1 MARWQRLWSASF
13 VAAVLATAAVAQ
25 APKTGPF
32 YKNTSFAFE
41 VKVPAD
47 WEQVP
52 PDPNEKNLIV
62 KYDPAGLKYVPLGT
76 RDQLFVHCWLLKFD
90 RRKKP
95 ESEDKDDGKTIK
107 LDFGSG
113 SKDLAA
119 WIKKGE
125 CGPGF
130 EVEGKPKEFEVGKV
144 KATEYE
150 FLTAN
155 KTFEEPVKLYAVVYH
170 IEADLDLAMVFNG
183 PAEPKKWTKWR
194 IPFAE
199 MGKSFRR
206 VEIKESKP
214 AAEVDPSKMTLRDKT
229 RAEWITKLKDT
240 PEWKLYETPN
250 YFVVSCNPDKAF
262 LDELMG
268 RLEAIRTKYEED
280 YPYEKMQELKKLA
293 ATLQTGEKT
302 PEQKAEEEFGKLLT
316 GGADPREMSRCSIV
330 RVCKDAE
337 QYYSYGGP
345 GGSAGYWSP
354 MAKELV
360 LYDDRKVGGKG
371 DTWAVLNHEGFHQF
385 IFYFY
390 GNISPHSWYNEG
402 TGDFYSGYQ
411 YKAKR
416 FTLEKFQWR
425 VGTIKTA
432 VAEGTFVPLKEFVR
446 WSQAEYYGQ
455 NKLGVGAGQNYAQ
468 GWSFI
473 YFLRTGKKANAKG
486 WDPKWDGILEA
497 YLKELAMTNS
507 TDKAVEKAFEGIDMD
522 ALEEAWKA
530 YTK

>member
-1 MARWQRLWSASF
+1 MVRWQRLWSSAFVVVALAAST
-13 VAAVLATAAVAQ
+13 LAQ
-25 APKTGPF
+25 APKTGKF

-41 VKVPAD
+41 VKVPAE

-52 PDPNEKNLIV
+52 PEPTEKNLIV

-76 RDQLFVHCWLLKFD
+76 SDQLFVHCWLLKFD

-95 ESEDKDDGKTIK
+95 DAEKDDKTIRI
-107 LDFGSG
+107 DFGDG
-113 SKDLAA
+113 AKDLLA
-119 WIKKGE
+119 WVKKGE

-130 EVEGKPKEFEVGKV
+130 AVEGKPKELEVGKI

-150 FLTAN
+150 FVSSNAA
-155 KTFEEPVKLYAVVYH
+155 FEKPVKLYAMVYH
-170 IEADLDLAMVFNG
+170 LEPDLDIAMVFNG
-183 PAEPKKWTKWR
+183 PAEPKKWTGWR
-194 IPFAE
+194 NPCVE
-199 MGKSFRR
+199 MAKSFRR
-206 VEIKESKP
+206 AEIKETKP
-214 AAEVDPSKMTLRDKT
+214 TGETDPAKMTLRDKK
-229 RAEWITKLKDT
+229 RAELVNALKDT

-262 LDELMG
+262 LDELMA
-268 RLEAIRTKYEED
+268 RLEAIRGLYEID
-280 YPYEKMQELKKLA
+280 YPYEKLQELKKLA
-293 ATLQTGEKT
+293 ASMKTGEQT
-302 PEQKAEEEFGKLLT
+302 PEEKAEEAFGKLLT
-316 GGADPREMSRCSIV
+316 GDGDPREMSRCSIV
-330 RVCKDAE
+330 RVCKDQE
-337 QYYSYGGP
+337 QYHSYGGP

-360 LYDDRKVGGKG
+360 IYDDRKVGGKG
-371 DTWAVLNHEGFHQF
+371 DTWAVLNHEAFHQF

-425 VGTIKTA
+425 VGTIKSA
-432 VAEGTFVPLKEFVR
+432 VAEGKHAPLKDFVR
-446 WSQAEYYGQ
+446 WSQGEYYGN
-455 NKLGVGAGQNYAQ
+455 NKLGIDGGQNYAQ

-486 WDPKWDGILEA
+486 WNPRWDTILED

-507 TDKAVEKAFEGIDMD
+507 TEKAVDKAFAGVDFDELEKAWIE
-522 ALEEAWKA
+522 